1 MKIEKVLQL
10 IEQHAPS
17 VEYEPSIFFGSERES
32 ITGIGVCVDPTK
44 DVIRRAKRRGI
55 DMLVSHHYP
64 SERSSKYA
72 SERGVYAIVTHL
84 RQDVAPQGNIETFAY
99 LIGLENPEPF
109 TIRYKKMV
117 VPNGVVTGDFGG
129 HYGHRSMRSVKEILL
144 SVLTRYGLKP
154 KIKIFLTRKDERVS
168 RAAVTTGAAIKPEF
182 LEQVAER
189 NIDTYIAAEMEQ
201 PAVIAAEELGINL
214 IDVGHYETEVPGMTR
229 LAKKL
234 GAEFIPNRYKF
245 SSGETVQT
253 PKSRPRIRPSQTS
266 TIWDRDLA

>member
-44 DVIRRAKRRGI
+44 DVIRKAKRKGI

-84 RQDVAPQGNIETFAY
+84 RQDVAPQGNIETFAE
-99 LIGLENPEPF
+99 LIGLESIEPF

-117 VPNGVVTGDFGG
+117 VPNGAVTGDFGG
-129 HYGHRSMRSVKEILL
+129 YYGHRSMRSVKEILL
-144 SVLTRYGLKP
+144 RVLKGYGLKP
-154 KIKIFLTRKDERVS
+154 KIKVFLARKNDAVIS
-168 RAAVTTGAAIKPEF
+168 RAGVTTGAAIKPEF
-182 LEQVAER
+182 LEQITER

-201 PAVIAAEELGINL
+201 PAVMVAKELGINL
-214 IDVGHYETEVPGMTR
+214 IDVGHYETEVPGMKR

-234 GAEFIPNRYKF
+234 GAEFIPNGYKF
-245 SSGETVQT
+245 V
-253 PKSRPRIRPSQTS
+253 
-266 TIWDRDLA
+266 